1 MFMGFSLSNSGSWNS
16 KVSRTGTETN
26 AMDGSVRPALA
37 RALHSRILYLGAF
50 LVPLAVIGLLAAGVV
65 AQESRPQITPGER
78 KVGRKE
84 IGPRAIA
91 VLRLDAK
98 GKTALV
104 PIAIMVDG
112 KFWDAS
118 AYKAD
123 PVPMALDSGTVY
135 EVEKTGSSQGLFT
148 VNGALHSTS
157 PNMPDPWIGTGLWVP
172 AGSSAPKTG
181 MKAESV
187 PVGLDTSEGPP
198 RLTRGASAP
207 KDAAPSGPAPAGAPS
222 AGSSSA
228 PPSTTPSSSP
238 SGQAETPAASTSG
251 SGQSS
256 PGSTAGSTSGGSA
269 SPASSTGPAST
280 GTASSAPTSTTPP
293 ESKPAD
299 AKPSETKAADTKPA
313 AANVPP
319 SDSGAGGGDR
329 PRLRRGKPVDPL
341 PDDDMP
347 GYSKPGAAPAAAAKA
362 GTPAG
367 SAPATATGPPAQLI
381 PAISD
386 TTGPEPR
393 SYAYDWL
400 QGEESDRLKQM
411 TALAHEQLRAY
422 LNARAKAKIGTP
434 ATGSQAGRRK
444 AAGKPPDAV
453 FENVHMTPYDLWTNG
468 QPVLVFSAEA
478 HLPPTGWTQER
489 VDADLRYSILL
500 VAHPDLYNNLIKLY
514 VGITDKYHLDIT
526 PRLDLIDVLDAD
538 GDGRGE
544 LLFRETTD
552 AGGGYAIYRV
562 TADKLWKM
570 FDSLNPE

>member
-1 MFMGFSLSNSGSWNS
+1 MMH
-16 KVSRTGTETN
+16 R
-26 AMDGSVRPALA
+26 SVRLALA
-37 RALHSRILYLGAF
+37 RVLHSRILYRRALP
-50 LVPLAVIGLLAAGVV
+50 VVLAGLGLLATGV

-78 KVGRKE
+78 KIGKKE

-91 VLRLDAK
+91 VLRMDAK

-123 PVPMALDSGTVY
+123 PIPMALDGGTVY

-172 AGSSAPKTG
+172 AGTTAPKTG

-187 PVGLDTSEGPP
+187 PVGLDTNDGPP
-198 RLTRGASAP
+198 RLTRGASAS
-207 KDAAPSGPAPAGAPS
+207 KDTAPANPPAT
-222 AGSSSA
+222 GSSS
-228 PPSTTPSSSP
+228 PPASTTS
-238 SGQAETPAASTSG
+238 SGQTQTPAPGSSG
-251 SGQSS
+251 SGQPSS
-256 PGSTAGSTSGGSA
+256 GSTAPNSTGSTSTGST
-269 SPASSTGPAST
+269 SPASSTGAAPT
-280 GTASSAPTSTTPP
+280 GTASNAPASTAAP
-293 ESKPAD
+293 ESKPT
-299 AKPSETKAADTKPA
+299 ETKASDTKPA

-341 PDDDMP
+341 PDDDIP
-347 GYSKPGAAPAAAAKA
+347 GYSKPGAASATAAKA
-362 GTPAG
+362 GAPAG
-367 SAPATATGPPAQLI
+367 PTLPPAPAAAPVQLI

-386 TTGPEPR
+386 TSGPEPR

-411 TALAHEQLRAY
+411 TAFAQEQLRAY
-422 LNARAKAKIGTP
+422 LIARAKARIGTS
-434 ATGSQAGRRK
+434 ATGSQAGRHK
-444 AAGKPPDAV
+444 AAGKPPEAV
-453 FENVHMTPYDLWTNG
+453 FENVRMMPYDLWTNG
-468 QPVLVFSAEA
+468 QPVLIFTAEA
-478 HLPPTGWTQER
+478 HLPPTGWTQEG
-489 VDADLRYSILL
+489 VDPDLRYSILL

-526 PRLDLIDVLDAD
+526 PRLDLIDVVDAD

-544 LLFRETTD
+544 LLFRETSD
-552 AGGGYAIYRV
+552 AGSGYAIYRV